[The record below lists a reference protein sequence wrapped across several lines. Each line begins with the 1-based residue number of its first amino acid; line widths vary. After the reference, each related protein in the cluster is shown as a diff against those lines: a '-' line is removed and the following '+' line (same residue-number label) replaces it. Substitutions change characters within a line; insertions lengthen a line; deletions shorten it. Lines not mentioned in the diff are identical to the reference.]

1 MGVFVNLTTF
11 VEKNIKMSKLG
22 AFDMGPAK
30 APSPLIK
37 TARWGFLVAGVFW
50 GYKRFYENLAEAEA
64 VREYEAH
71 MKATWDREA
80 EIREIKRARNELM
93 YLAPMFSVTP
103 KDDFVKNSQFQPLFH
118 LPRTKYGHF

>member
-1 MGVFVNLTTF
+1 
-11 VEKNIKMSKLG
+11 MSKLG

-37 TARWGFLVAGVFW
+37 TARWGFLLAGIAW

-103 KDDFVKNSQFQPLFH
+103 KDDFDEKFPIPSAIPPPKN
-118 LPRTKYGHF
+118 

>member
-1 MGVFVNLTTF
+1 MGNF

-22 AFDMGPAK
+22 AFDMGRAK

-93 YLAPMFSVTP
+93 YLAPMMSVAP
-103 KDDFVKNSQFQPLFH
+103 KADFDEKFPIPSAIH

>member
-1 MGVFVNLTTF
+1 MHKSVENNTQRQYCTFQLFAGAEVVVHLCHFVFVNLTTF

-50 GYKRFYENLAEAEA
+50 GYKRYRFY
-64 VREYEAH
+64 V
-71 MKATWDREA
+71 
-80 EIREIKRARNELM
+80 
-93 YLAPMFSVTP
+93 
-103 KDDFVKNSQFQPLFH
+103 LFD
-118 LPRTKYGHF
+118 LL